1 MLVHRRTVR
10 LGRRLL
16 AALAAF
22 VAISAVALSAV
33 APAVSANTPTV
44 GASRGSFPDI
54 PDQVVTYRW
63 GATTYPTWATSS
75 AGAALAGY
83 ATLPDNNS
91 RGPRPVYSTSGTAT
105 VLYTAAS
112 SSPCNSL
119 QNLQWLQCATNGG
132 TTSFRIHIR
141 NFDGAPYGDWR
152 WYDKVSSCLTPS
164 GVRASGCWLVG
175 RAMIHE
181 AGHAI
186 PTFGHDPQAETETV
200 MNAISPQ
207 VGAPGGSRRTFQRCD
222 EAALQLLW
230 DLSDFS
236 RGYADCFNEIAGH
249 GVRGLITRVSAGGTS
264 FTACLRAART
274 VTGRLAT
281 AADSRYQKLSDNPL
295 AGRTLRFDRKRRID
309 STWTAGAES
318 AIVGAAVTGADWT
331 RSFASP
337 SSTGGTWD
345 YRAHFDGDV
354 GLDPS
359 NAVQFSITWS
369 AAC

>member
-1 MLVHRRTVR
+1 MLVHRPTARLVR
-10 LGRRLL
+10 GLG
-16 AALAAF
+16 AALL
-22 VAISAVALSAV
+22 ALSAI
-33 APAVSANTPTV
+33 APGASANVPTV

-54 PDQVVTYRW
+54 PDQIVSYRW
-63 GATTYPTWATSS
+63 GATTYPTWATGA

-83 ATLPDNNS
+83 PNLPDNNS
-91 RGPRPVYSTSGTAT
+91 RGPRPVYSSSGTAT

-152 WYDKVSSCLTPS
+152 WYDKASSCLNAS
-164 GVRASGCWLVG
+164 GVRVGGCWLVG

-186 PTFGHDPQAETETV
+186 PTFGHDPQGEADTV
-200 MNAISPQ
+200 MNAVSPQ
-207 VGAPGGSRRTFQRCD
+207 FGTVGGNRATFQRCD

-230 DLSDFS
+230 DLADFS
-236 RGYADCFNEIAGH
+236 RAYADCFDGIAGH
-249 GVRGLITRVSAGGTS
+249 GVRGLITKASTSAATFTS
-264 FTACLRAART
+264 CLGAART

-281 AADSRYQKLSDNPL
+281 AADSRYQKLTDNPL
-295 AGRTLRFDRKRRID
+295 AGRILWFDRKRRVD
-309 STWTAGAES
+309 TTWGAKVES
-318 AIVGAAVTGADWT
+318 AVVGAAVTGADWT
-331 RSFASP
+331 RSFGAP
-337 SSTGGTWD
+337 LSTGGTWD

-359 NAVQFSITWS
+359 NVVQFSITWS